1 MVAVYLLGI
10 LLLVHQES
18 VYCESSSTTVTSDTR
33 TTPDT
38 AGTTDT
44 EYSLRLAHGKYG
56 MVEVKVRNT
65 MGYICPNHF
74 TDADAGVI
82 CRELGYKGGFA
93 YLLIREFDNGLR
105 PLVSRLG
112 CTGTETTVHDCSN
125 VIGGNISDCDVSISS
140 YAAAHCYNNSGY
152 EFRLV
157 NESTPGYGLV
167 EMAIDGEWRPLC
179 GYEGFDYNS
188 RAIDFICQTL
198 GYSAGSFVFRSQ
210 RNPVDDVW
218 TTHLSHCEGD
228 ISILLGCP
236 IILVPNE
243 QPYDS
248 RSSANNRY
256 RGRNAYY
263 CKTGLL
269 PTIKC
274 F

>member
-1 MVAVYLLGI
+1 MVTFYFIGI
-10 LLLVHQES
+10 LLLVHHES
-18 VYCESSSTTVTSDTR
+18 VYCESPSTTSTADTR
-33 TTPDT
+33 STYDT
-38 AGTTDT
+38 AGTTDK

-56 MVEVKVRNT
+56 MVEIKLRNT
-65 MGYICPNHF
+65 WGYICPNHF
-74 TDADAGVI
+74 NDADAMVL

-105 PLVSRLG
+105 PLVFSLG
-112 CTGTETTVHDCSN
+112 CTGTEKTIHDCSN
-125 VIGGNISDCDVSISS
+125 LIGGNVSDCDVYS

-157 NESTPGYGLV
+157 NESAPGYGLV
-167 EMAIDGEWRPLC
+167 EMAIDGEWRPFC
-179 GYEGFDYNS
+179 GYQGFDYNS
-188 RAIDFICQTL
+188 RAIDYICQTL
-198 GYSAGSFVFRSQ
+198 GYSAGSFVSRSQ
-210 RNPVDDVW
+210 KNPVENIW
-218 TTHLSHCEGD
+218 TTHLSQCDGD
-228 ISILLGCP
+228 PSMLLRCP

-256 RGRNAYY
+256 RWVNSSQCRS
-263 CKTGLL
+263 GLL